1 MAQCRPRFLVVL
13 AATRKLHAGERV
25 IVPAGQ
31 STTIRGAYLIVTAV
45 FTRVRVCVL
54 LAGVAAGL
62 FLLGAPAPA
71 LALNPIQVENAQP
84 GDTAWQAAL
93 QDPVGGY
100 AGYPW
105 QSQAHSP
112 IEGYADA
119 TGVPAGRTIRFAVS
133 TTPAAHYRVEISRL
147 GWYGGS
153 GGRRI
158 TCLEG
163 TALDPGCTH
172 DEPGTNQ
179 PMPPAPDP
187 VTGEVSAGWSMTDT
201 LTVPANWTS
210 GYYLAVFR
218 LTTGPD
224 AGETGFT
231 PFIVEA
237 PPGDHSAILVQ
248 VPTNTWNA
256 YNTWGGEGIYTKP
269 EAVKASFDRPYA
281 HRLLF
286 AWEYP
291 LVRFL
296 EHGGWDVS
304 YTTDDAVDADPSIL
318 LGHAL
323 DMSAGHDEYWT
334 SGMRTGWE
342 TARDT
347 GVNLAFMGADDANWQ
362 VRYEDDRRTMVAY
375 KYLTDPV
382 TDPSLT
388 TTMFRFLNPPRPEC
402 ELMGVEFQGTVVPGS
417 YLPYTGDPEITTDPW
432 FAGTGLTSGSVL
444 AGLGGYEVDAVT
456 PGCHVP
462 PVTPLL
468 SYSGPAAQSNFGGA
482 PTQADAARYTAC
494 SGAEVFAAGSL
505 QFSWG
510 LDAFRDPQY
519 ASAPAPQSPALQE
532 AMTRALADL
541 TVSHVPRPGPPA
553 ICVPAAGFR
562 DGAAAPAVGE
572 PITFASTSSDAYGVI
587 SAQDWTIGG
596 DGGSATGAGTS
607 FARTFARPGTAELSL
622 RVVDSS
628 GAAATIAQTVRICA
642 CPAPPPPGSGWP
654 TGSGRGG
661 PCALMGIGSVKR
673 LGSRYW
679 FEPGRSA
686 TRFTVAVDR
695 LTNSAGVIRTAHGWP
710 RTASAA
716 VELPAARTV
725 PIRIVIAAEIG
736 GRTLRQEFLLP
747 ARRGR
752 LGPRLRALTT
762 VTCDG
767 TSGDVVSAVFGGTH
781 SRPLRV
787 ALTGAGWLTVTL
799 SGPGTRPLVRHV
811 KAVFGRQSV
820 LTWPSKRL
828 PAGTYTIEVRA
839 PRSWLPRPFT
849 LSAVRVGP
857 VVKRPRTARIKLP
870 T

>member
-1 MAQCRPRFLVVL
+1 MFSRL
-13 AATRKLHAGERV
+13 
-25 IVPAGQ
+25 
-31 STTIRGAYLIVTAV
+31 
-45 FTRVRVCVL
+45 RVRAL

-71 LALNPIQVENAQP
+71 LALNPIQAENARP

-93 QDPVGGY
+93 QDPVGGD

-105 QSQAHSP
+105 QSHARSP

-119 TGVPAGRTIRFAVS
+119 TGVAAGGTIRFAVS
-133 TTPAAHYRVEISRL
+133 TTPAAHYRIEISRL
-147 GWYGGS
+147 GWYRGS

-163 TALDPGCTH
+163 TALDPSCAH
-172 DEPGTNQ
+172 DEPGTEQ
-179 PMPPAPDP
+179 PSPPAPDP
-187 VTGEVSAGWSMTDT
+187 VTGKVSAGWSMTDT
-201 LTVPANWTS
+201 LTVPADWTS

-256 YNTWGGEGIYTKP
+256 YNTWGGQGIYTNP

-286 AWEYP
+286 TWEYP

-296 EHGGWDVS
+296 ERGGWDVS

-318 LGHAL
+318 FGHAL

-334 SGMRTGWE
+334 SRMRTGWE
-342 TARDT
+342 AARDA

-362 VRYEDDRRTMVAY
+362 VRYEDGRRTMVAY

-382 TDPSLT
+382 TDPTLT
-388 TTMFRFLNPPRPEC
+388 TTMFRLLNPPRPEC

-417 YLPYTGDPEITTDPW
+417 YLPYTADAGVATDPW
-432 FAGTGLTSGSVL
+432 FAGTGLTAGSVL
-444 AGLGGYEVDAVT
+444 AGLGGYEVDAVA

-468 SYSGPAAQSNFGGA
+468 SYSGPAVQSNFGGA
-482 PTQADAARYTAC
+482 PTRADAARYTAC

-519 ASAPAPQSPALQE
+519 ANAPAPQSSALQE

-541 TVSHVPRPGPPA
+541 TVSHVPRPGAPD
-553 ICVPAAGFR
+553 ICVPAAGFS
-562 DGAAAPAVGE
+562 DGAARPAVGE
-572 PITFASTSSDAYGVI
+572 PITFASTSRDAYGVI

-596 DGGSATGAGTS
+596 DGGSATGAGAS
-607 FARTFARPGTAELSL
+607 FERTFARPGTAVLSL
-622 RVVDSS
+622 RVFDSS
-628 GAAATIAQTVRICA
+628 GAAATTAHIVRICA

-654 TGSGRGG
+654 AGSSRGG
-661 PCALMGIGSVKR
+661 PCALMRIGSLRHV
-673 LGSRYW
+673 GSRYW
-679 FEPGRSA
+679 FEPGRSV
-686 TRFTVAVDR
+686 TRFTVTADP
-695 LTNSAGVIRTAHGWP
+695 LTNSAGVIRTARGRP
-710 RTASAA
+710 RSARAA
-716 VELPAARTV
+716 VELPAAGTV
-725 PIRIVIAAEIG
+725 PVRIVIAADIG
-736 GRTLRQEFLLP
+736 GRTLRQEYLLP
-747 ARRGR
+747 ARRRGR
-752 LGPRLRALTT
+752 PAPRLRTLTT

-767 TSGDVVSAVFGGTH
+767 TSGNILNPVFGAARST
-781 SRPLRV
+781 PLRV
-787 ALTGAGWLTVTL
+787 ALTGAGRLTVTV
-799 SGPGTRPLVRHV
+799 SGPGMRPLVRHV
-811 KAVFGRQSV
+811 NAVFGRQFV

-828 PAGTYTIEVRA
+828 PAGSYAVRVQA
-839 PRSWLPRPFT
+839 PRSWLPQPFT
-849 LSAVRVGP
+849 LGALRVGP
-857 VVKRPRTARIKLP
+857 VVKRSRTA
-870 T
+870 